1 MLKNY
6 FKIAVRNLW
15 KYKTNSFISII
26 GLSLGIGCFL
36 LLATYVLHEIRYDRF
51 QTNGEHIVR
60 VNFLFQS
67 GESEPV
73 HVAVTPTAVAPTFAR
88 EFGEIKEAVRVYP
101 YSGGGAVAV
110 KYNDAL
116 FNEKKVLFADASFFK
131 IFPTEFIEGDQATAL
146 SQPNSVVIDET
157 TARKFQYGIF

>member
-15 KYKTNSFISII
+15 KYKSNSFISII

-51 QTNGEHIVR
+51 QANGDHIVR
-60 VNFLFQS
+60 VNLFYQS
-67 GESEPV
+67 GDSEPV
-73 HVAVTPTAVAPTFAR
+73 NVAVTPTAVAPAFAR
-88 EFGEIKEAVRVYP
+88 EFGEVKEAVRVYP
-101 YSGGGAVAV
+101 FSGGGAVAV

-131 IFPTEFIEGDQATAL
+131 IFPTEFIEGDQA
-146 SQPNSVVIDET
+146 
-157 TARKFQYGIF
+157 